1 MFTELKDHHTTT
13 ALPGRPSDFNDLMDF
28 VCPAALQVPPE
39 YEYSLSFGA
48 AGRHDGGGKAGSI
61 AGRHVVE
68 DCGAP
73 CSEKLFFG
81 LPNVYQMRLWVGIWA
96 VVCLASTLF
105 TLLTFL
111 VRNPVVFEKLI
122 YLSLMVVL
130 KENSIIYIIFSIIF

>member
-1 MFTELKDHHTTT
+1 M
-13 ALPGRPSDFNDLMDF
+13 
-28 VCPAALQVPPE
+28 
-39 YEYSLSFGA
+39 
-48 AGRHDGGGKAGSI
+48 
-61 AGRHVVE
+61 VE

-111 VRNPVVFEKLI
+111 VDSGRFPYPEKVQSMM
-122 YLSLMVVL
+122 LSDKSQVTWDSDSL
-130 KENSIIYIIFSIIF
+130 S